1 MRLINWVVDPTLNI
15 CASSSSPGGL
25 TIYKWPSWP
34 NFMYGGIIG
43 SRSYIAGGGNIRSP
57 DSWNFWNRSIWR
69 SISKLVIWSFK
80 PRLSPA
86 RGGLDPPGGGLEG
99 LEPCLKRLDPRLSP
113 ARGGLGWVSG
123 PVLGPGLI
131 WDGFYA
137 NLFLSETLPLEANRY
152 PLGGARPKRG
162 SRWIMRKRRS

>member
-1 MRLINWVVDPTLNI
+1 MTRLEFVRRLVR
-15 CASSSSPGGL
+15 GL
-25 TIYKWPSWP
+25 H
-34 NFMYGGIIG
+34 F
-43 SRSYIAGGGNIRSP
+43 
-57 DSWNFWNRSIWR
+57 
-69 SISKLVIWSFK
+69 FK

-162 SRWIMRKRRS
+162 SR